1 MSRHILI
8 TLIPVLICACASG
21 PKFDVSGVDRAL
33 TPRAAVAEQEI
44 LVNRSVL
51 WGGVLLKTTNLEN
64 ETRLEVLAYPLD
76 GRQRPIRDSDPL
88 GRFIVAYVGFLEPA
102 DYTEGRMVTVL
113 GKVGDTVAGK
123 IGETDYSYPLL
134 SPEKV
139 YLWPREPSRAPSNLQ
154 FGIGIG
160 LGF

>member
-1 MSRHILI
+1 MNRLILI
-8 TLIPVLICACASG
+8 TLIPALISACASG
-21 PKFDVSGVDRAL
+21 PKFDASGVDRAL

-44 LVNRSVL
+44 VVNRSVL
-51 WGGVLLKTTNLEN
+51 WGGVILKTTNLEN
-64 ETRLEVLAYPLD
+64 DTRLELLAYPLD

-88 GRFIVAYVGFLEPA
+88 GRFIVVYTGYLEPA
-102 DYTEGRMVTVL
+102 DYAEGRMVTVL
-113 GKVGDTVAGK
+113 GTVGNTVAGK
-123 IGETDYSYPLL
+123 IGETDYTYPLL

-139 YLWPREPSRAPSNLQ
+139 YLWPREQSRALSNIQ

>member
-1 MSRHILI
+1 MNRQILI

-33 TPRAAVAEQEI
+33 TPRAAVAERKI
-44 LVNRSVL
+44 VANRSVL
-51 WGGVLLKTTNLEN
+51 WGGVILKTTNLEN
-64 ETRLEVLAYPLD
+64 DTRLEVLAYPLD

-88 GRFIVAYVGFLEPA
+88 GRFIAVYTGYLEPA
-102 DYTEGRMVTVL
+102 DYAEGRMVTVL
-113 GKVGDTVAGK
+113 GTVGNTVAGK
-123 IGETDYSYPLL
+123 IGETDYTYPLL

-139 YLWPREPSRAPSNLQ
+139 YLWPREQSRALSNIQ